1 MISYDSILLQFSF
14 EQRKWLVFSSSEN
27 IYMFCYFFMYLNY
40 IIIKGT
46 NSSLIT
52 NFPQQLKDSS
62 YERSWYSYYFLGL
75 YVHNIAS
82 GFSKPT
88 KICLRYG
95 FFGFSSRVI
104 LRRYSIGLKCQVLSW
119 ERQYSSWSNNLPIIS
134 WEYIL
139 PNYYSAWYLFCISTS

>member
-1 MISYDSILLQFSF
+1 MKRSLYWLKQAMISYDSILLQFSF

-104 LRRYSIGLKCQVLSW
+104 LRRYSIGLKCQVFSW
-119 ERQYSSWSNNLPIIS
+119 GRQYFSWSNNLPIIS

-139 PNYYSAWYLFCISTS
+139 PN